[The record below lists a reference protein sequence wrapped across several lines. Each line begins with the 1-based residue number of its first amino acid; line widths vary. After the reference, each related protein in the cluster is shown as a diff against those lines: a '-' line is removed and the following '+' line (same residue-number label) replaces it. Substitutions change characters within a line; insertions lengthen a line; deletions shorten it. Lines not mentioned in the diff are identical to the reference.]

1 VNSDGSLALRR
12 WHDRLSEAAG
22 DTVQVVASHPRPTL
36 SHPRAAREGSR
47 PYASR
52 GRRDAGYELPRTLLP
67 FASANKVGKEV

>member
-1 VNSDGSLALRR
+1 MNSDGSLALRGR
-12 WHDRLSEAAG
+12 HHRLSEAAG
-22 DTVQVVASHPRPTL
+22 GAVQVVASHPRPTL

-47 PYASR
+47 VYASR